1 MTIQTRI
8 ADLVPNPTVLSNI
21 VIKNYKAKN
30 SLISSG
36 VATTGPEVDV
46 LMSGGSQMQGLTF
59 VNKVDTSTFNY
70 SSDDFDE
77 KGATGKITGAGYT
90 ALRHDLN
97 WGWAY
102 TDLVKMITKYDVR
115 AGITSAIPLFWSE
128 VGENIAIASMK
139 GALAK
144 TAALTTGVVAD
155 AFDLKNIVAVA
166 ATMDDPRSRK
176 TLFMSNK
183 TFAKLQ
189 VSNISTVGVMNSDAQ
204 LNVQTYAG
212 YNIVLTEAFGDT
224 KTLIAQEGA
233 IAFSAGLVPFEV
245 GAEICRDGNAGNGG
259 GGEILRTRLSIV
271 AAPQGFSYTPS
282 VAGNTKPGLAGLATA
297 ANWTQT
303 ETDNRFIGFRA
314 INHAA

>member
-8 ADLVPNPTVLSNI
+8 ADLVPNPTVLSNVI
-21 VIKNYKAKN
+21 VKNFRAKN

-36 VATTGPEVDV
+36 VAVTGPEVDL
-46 LMSGGSQMQGLTF
+46 LMSGGSATQGLSF

-70 SSDDFDE
+70 GSDDFDE
-77 KGATGKITGAGYT
+77 KGPTGKITASNYM

-102 TDLVKMITKYDVR
+102 TDLVKIITKYDVR
-115 AGITSAIPLFWSE
+115 AGLTSAIPLYWSE

-144 TAALTTGVVAD
+144 TAALTTGAVTD
-155 AFDLKNIVAVA
+155 TFDLKSIVSVS

-189 VSNISTVGVMNSDAQ
+189 LSNIGTVGVQASDAQ

-212 YNIVLTEAFGDT
+212 YNVVLTEAFGDQM
-224 KTLIAQEGA
+224 TLVAQEGA

-245 GAEICRDGNAGNGG
+245 GAEICRDGNAGNGQ

-271 AAPQGFSYTPS
+271 AAPQGFSYTG
-282 VAGNTKPGLAGLATA
+282 AAKPGLAGLALP
-297 ANWTQT
+297 ANWTQS
-303 ETDNRFIGFRA
+303 ETDNRYIGFRA
-314 INHAA
+314 IKHAA